1 MVSDVR
7 TDLIKPTEPNLLQY
21 RQADSIDGLAD
32 ILVASLDV
40 LAKAGQIDAACRLA
54 GRACA
59 QLRDVDARQWQK
71 FNALLHR
78 LSKQER
84 WDEP

>member
-7 TDLIKPTEPNLLQY
+7 TALIKFTEASMVQ
-21 RQADSIDGLAD
+21 QADRIEGMAD
-32 ILVASLDV
+32 ILVASLEL
-40 LAKAGQIDAACRLA
+40 LAKAGHTDTACRLA

-59 QLRDVDARQWQK
+59 QLRDIDARQWQK

-78 LSKQER
+78 LSKQVR

>member
-1 MVSDVR
+1 MSDVR
-7 TDLIKPTEPNLLQY
+7 TDLIKSTEANVVQR
-21 RQADSIDGLAD
+21 RQADRIDGLAD
-32 ILVASLDV
+32 ILVASLEV
-40 LAKAGQIDAACRLA
+40 LAKAGHTDAACRLA

-78 LSKQER
+78 LSKQVR

>member
-1 MVSDVR
+1 
-7 TDLIKPTEPNLLQY
+7 LIKFTEASMVQ
-21 RQADSIDGLAD
+21 QADRIEGLAD
-32 ILVASLDV
+32 ILVASLAL
-40 LAKAGQIDAACRLA
+40 LAKAGHTDTACRLA

-59 QLRDVDARQWQK
+59 QLRDIDARQWQK

-78 LSKQER
+78 LSKQVR

>member
-1 MVSDVR
+1 VVSDVR

>member
-1 MVSDVR
+1 MSDVR

-78 LSKQER
+78 LSKQVR

>member
-1 MVSDVR
+1 MSDVR

>member
-1 MVSDVR
+1 MSDVR
-7 TDLIKPTEPNLLQY
+7 IDLIKSTKANVVKY
-21 RQADSIDGLAD
+21 RQADRIDGLAD
-32 ILVASLDV
+32 ILAASLEV
-40 LAKAGQIDAACRLA
+40 LAKAGHTDTACRLA

-78 LSKQER
+78 LAKLVR
-84 WDEP
+84 CDEP

>member
-1 MVSDVR
+1 VSDVR

>member
-1 MVSDVR
+1 MSDVR
-7 TDLIKPTEPNLLQY
+7 TDLIKSTEANLVQY
-21 RQADSIDGLAD
+21 REVDRIDGLED
-32 ILVASLDV
+32 ILVASLEV
-40 LAKAGQIDAACRLA
+40 LAKAGHIDAACRLA

-59 QLRDVDARQWQK
+59 HLRDIDARQWQK